1 MIRTRDRQYD
11 GVPRP
16 RYPVDRRET
25 LRFPQRR
32 VSFWHCNIGRDRTA
46 ADKLSLVDM
55 TRLILKAI
63 DLGASAV
70 FMALC
75 TKAFFVHFYKDVKR
89 LTVEPLALP
98 PQKSTLKRQ
107 GDVTNII

>member
-1 MIRTRDRQYD
+1 LIRTRDRQYD

-70 FMALC
+70 FMALF
-75 TKAFFVHFYKDVKR
+75 TKAFFFHFYKDVKR

>member
-1 MIRTRDRQYD
+1 VKPCASPSAGFLFGIA
-11 GVPRP
+11 
-16 RYPVDRRET
+16 T
-25 LRFPQRR
+25 LDA
-32 VSFWHCNIGRDRTA
+32 IETA
-46 ADKLSLVDM
+46 AGKLSLVDM

-70 FMALC
+70 FMALF
-75 TKAFFVHFYKDVKR
+75 TKAFFFHFYKDVKR

-107 GDVTNII
+107 GDVTNIISDCAGGGRR